1 LTGQADLA
9 KSQPS
14 LKTQAAAG
22 VKWTGASTA
31 GRTVLQFAQIAVL
44 AHLLS
49 PSDFGLMGM
58 MLVVLGFAE
67 AFADMGISNA
77 IIHRQNATREQL
89 SSLYWLNMLSG
100 IVVFAAV
107 WAAAPLIVSLFH
119 ERRLAGLVFWVAL
132 IFVITPVGQQFQILL
147 QKELRFRTLA
157 AVEVT
162 ATGVGVAVSIVAAF
176 LGQGV
181 LSLIWGQLAN
191 AATRSTLLAGIGWRA
206 WPPALRFQRSD
217 LKGYLSFG
225 LYQMGERSITYFN
238 QRLDQILIGSL
249 LGASALGY
257 YTLAFNLAI
266 LPVARIN
273 PVITRVAFPVFA
285 KVQDDCDR
293 LRRGYMKVLS
303 VLSMTNFPLLVGLAV
318 LAPVFVPVVFGGQ
331 WLPSVVLLQIL
342 CFVGLVRTQMNPIGS
357 LLLARGRADLG
368 FHWNAALLASQVIG
382 VWAGARMGGVVGVA
396 ISLLALHSLYLG
408 LSYVFLIKPVLGP
421 CARDFLGSSWPAF
434 WMSVVMGAFVLCL
447 ERAIRSLAVA
457 SGPALSIGIVF
468 GSMIYL
474 FLARIF
480 RCDDLQEIWGLA
492 FGRPQAAEAEGI

>member
-1 LTGQADLA
+1 MTGQADLA
-9 KSQPS
+9 RAQPS

-225 LYQMGERSITYFN
+225 LYQMGERSMNFLSANVDYLMIARF
-238 QRLDQILIGSL
+238 LGS
-249 LGASALGY
+249 GALGIY
-257 YTLAFNLAI
+257 AIAYQLAVM
-266 LPVARIN
+266 PMTRIN
-273 PVITRVAFPVFA
+273 PILTRVAFPVLSKRQA
-285 KVQDDCDR
+285 DNAA
-293 LRRGYMKVLS
+293 LRYGYLKMTELLAITVLPI
-303 VLSMTNFPLLVGLAV
+303 LAGLAV
-318 LAPVFVPVVFGGQ
+318 AAPVLIPLVFG
-331 WLPSVVLLQIL
+331 PSWNASIPLVRILSALGILKALGNPVGSVLLAKGRADIGFKWNLLVAAANTLAFWAAAPHGVHMVAVSYVAASCVYFVLLRMIL
-342 CFVGLVRTQMNPIGS
+342 GAVIGLEWAEYVASLSRPAAASGAAGVLMLGTH
-357 LLLARGRADLG
+357 LLLAGTVGGPL
-368 FHWNAALLASQVIG
+368 LLAAMVAVGGIG
-382 VWAGARMGGVVGVA
+382 
-396 ISLLALHSLYLG
+396 LAW
-408 LSYVFLIKPVLGP
+408 LSVRLE
-421 CARDFLGSSWPAF
+421 RDFLIE
-434 WMSVVMGAFVLCL
+434 M
-447 ERAIRSLAVA
+447 
-457 SGPALSIGIVF
+457 
-468 GSMIYL
+468 
-474 FLARIF
+474 
-480 RCDDLQEIWGLA
+480 WGLL
-492 FGRPQAAEAEGI
+492 GRGREGVDRCQG